1 MCGIFGYQGSN
12 PHAAALV
19 VEGLKKLEY
28 RGYDSWGVAYKTAA
42 GIKTIK
48 EVGKISDFDSSTL
61 KEQEAS
67 STTSTSIGETDATY
81 TALAHTRWATHGG
94 VTQLNA
100 HPHSSTDGQ
109 ITVVHNGIFENYLE
123 VKNELISEGITFV
136 SETDSEVV
144 PHLINKYIQEGLD
157 FEEASKKAIHK
168 LEGRYAL
175 LIISNK
181 DEKLIAARRGSPL
194 IVGVNEDTNEY
205 FIASDI
211 PAFIKYT
218 KKVMYLDDNQMVVVA
233 NKVCNFYDLN
243 TDEKIEK
250 RIIEIDWDIEDA
262 NKGDYPHFMIKE
274 ISEQKVTLDKAINQ
288 NEEVIMQVADAI
300 KNAYGTFLVGCG
312 TAGKVCMVAEYLF
325 ANIAK
330 RHVNVCFGSEFRY
343 FQDFLKKD
351 SLLICVSQSGETAD
365 TIEAIEVAKAKGAKI
380 ISIVNV
386 ESSTMAR
393 ISDVVVPIKAGP
405 EKAVASTK
413 ATTSQLAILTL
424 IAYATADKLQ
434 EGKQVLINTSGQ
446 INDMLNPRYEDYI
459 QVLAEKIKDV
469 ESMYIIG
476 KGKNY
481 PIALEAAIK
490 IQEVSYIHAEGFAGG
505 ELKHGPIALITQNT
519 PCIAIVANDEAKKD
533 ILSNAMEIKARG
545 GYIIGV
551 SPENSEIFDYWLKV
565 PDVGM
570 ASPIVNI
577 IPIQMLAYRLAVLR
591 QNNPDMPRNLAKSVT
606 VK

>member
-1 MCGIFGYQGSN
+1 MCGIFGYQGNN
-12 PHAAALV
+12 PSAAALV

-28 RGYDSWGVAYKTAA
+28 RGYDSWGVAFKTSE

-48 EVGKISDFDSSTL
+48 EVGKISEFDTATL
-61 KEQEAS
+61 PKEK
-67 STTSTSIGETDATY
+67 TTASIGETNETNIAV
-81 TALAHTRWATHGG
+81 AHTRWATHGG
-94 VTQLNA
+94 VTQRNA
-100 HPHSSTDGQ
+100 HPHSSADGK

-123 VKNELISEGITFV
+123 VKEELAANGVRFISD
-136 SETDSEVV
+136 TDSEVF
-144 PHLINKYIQEGLD
+144 PHLIAKFMQEGLD
-157 FEEASKKAIHK
+157 FEAASKKAIDN
-168 LEGRYAL
+168 LEGRYAV
-175 LIISNK
+175 LIMHN
-181 DEKLIAARRGSPL
+181 DENTLIAARRGSPL
-194 IVGVNEDTNEY
+194 IVGVNEDTHEY
-205 FIASDI
+205 YIASDI

-218 KKVMYLDDNQMVVVA
+218 KKVMYLDDNQMVVV
-233 NKVCNFYDLN
+233 NDKGCSFYDLESN
-243 TDEKIEK
+243 KKIEK
-250 RIIEIDWDIEDA
+250 RIIEIDWDVEDA
-262 NKGDYPHFMIKE
+262 TKGDYPHFMIKE
-274 ISEQKVTLDKAINQ
+274 ISEQKITLEKAINQ
-288 NEEVIMQVADAI
+288 NEEVLMQVAEAI
-300 KNAYGTFLVGCG
+300 QNAYGTFLVGCG

-325 ANIAK
+325 ASIAK
-330 RHVNVCFGSEFRY
+330 RHVNVCFGSEFQY
-343 FQDFLKKD
+343 FKDFIREG

-393 ISDVVVPIKAGP
+393 ISDIVIPIKAGP

-424 IAYATADKLQ
+424 IAYASANNLN
-434 EGKQVLINTSGQ
+434 EGKQVLINTLGQ
-446 INDMLNPRYEDYI
+446 INDMLNPRYEDHI
-459 QVLAEKIKDV
+459 QILAEKIMNV

-505 ELKHGPIALITQNT
+505 ELKHGPIALISENT
-519 PCIAIVANDEAKKD
+519 PCIAIVANDEAKRD
-533 ILSNAMEIKARG
+533 ILSNAMEVKARG

-565 PDVGM
+565 PDAGT

-577 IPIQMLAYRLAVLR
+577 IPIQILAYRLAVLR